1 MKKGMIKI
9 NQEEMLIKYT
19 EEDIERL
26 IEEDVRKL
34 DLKIKR
40 LRLNFSTKEG
50 RPEILAEAFVSEK
63 LA

>member
-1 MKKGMIKI
+1 MIKI
-9 NQEEMLIKYT
+9 NQEETLIKYT

-40 LRLNFSTKEG
+40 LRLNFSTKENH
-50 RPEILAEAFVSEK
+50 PKILAEAFAQENP
-63 LA
+63 A

>member
-1 MKKGMIKI
+1 MIKI
-9 NQEEMLIKYT
+9 KQEETLIRYT

-26 IEEDVRKL
+26 IEEDVKKL

-40 LRLNFSTKEG
+40 LRLNFSTKESH
-50 RPEILAEAFVSEK
+50 PKILAEAFVQEK

>member
-1 MKKGMIKI
+1 MIKI
-9 NQEEMLIKYT
+9 KQEETLIRYT

-26 IEEDVRKL
+26 IEEDVRRL

-40 LRLNFSTKEG
+40 LRLNFSTKESHP
-50 RPEILAEAFVSEK
+50 RILAEAFVQEK

>member
-1 MKKGMIKI
+1 MIKI
-9 NQEEMLIKYT
+9 KQEETLIRYT

>member
-1 MKKGMIKI
+1 MIKI

-50 RPEILAEAFVSEK
+50 HPEILAKAFVSEK